1 MLDAATLDSLAAA
14 FAALGRLHREA
25 PDETA
30 LRGFRDLIEDWPL
43 AALEPEGKDSAAG
56 PSNAGP
62 SNAGPS
68 NAGPSNAG
76 LPSAGL
82 PNSGSSSAGP
92 SNPGPSNPAPAGAAA
107 VGEAGTADASTRT
120 RWHGGTDA
128 GRAATGAGMEQIR
141 ESARAGETPE
151 EIRRDH
157 DLLYGDT
164 AAARVAPYESVHRGV
179 DGLVFGEATLEVRA
193 AYQALSLQAPKLNQ
207 EPDDHIGLE
216 FDFMAQLTLQVIDAL
231 YGDDAARAEK
241 LMTHGT
247 DFLRDH
253 LLAWA
258 PQMLDLATQHA
269 QTHFMKGVVLLSI
282 GALDSYA
289 ELLDLPFERP

>member
-1 MLDAATLDSLAAA
+1 MNRCT
-14 FAALGRLHREA
+14 G
-25 PDETA
+25 
-30 LRGFRDLIEDWPL
+30 
-43 AALEPEGKDSAAG
+43 
-56 PSNAGP
+56 
-62 SNAGPS
+62 
-68 NAGPSNAG
+68 
-76 LPSAGL
+76 
-82 PNSGSSSAGP
+82 
-92 SNPGPSNPAPAGAAA
+92 
-107 VGEAGTADASTRT
+107 ASTRT
-120 RWHGGTDA
+120 
-128 GRAATGAGMEQIR
+128 
-141 ESARAGETPE
+141 
-151 EIRRDH
+151 
-157 DLLYGDT
+157 
-164 AAARVAPYESVHRGV
+164 
-179 DGLVFGEATLEVRA
+179 VFGEATLEVRA

-282 GALDSYA
+282 
-289 ELLDLPFERP
+289 RPGQLRRTARPAVRAPVAARQRAQPAR